1 MYNRILLP
9 TDGTRGSDRATRHA
23 IGLAAAHDA
32 TLYALYVIDQDV
44 YQAYGGDEY
53 VHDREGLES
62 ALEQRGTDVL
72 SGVETQATE
81 EGVEVITLLERGVP
95 HEQILDTGSEVDAD
109 VIVLGTEE
117 RPGEYRRL
125 LGSVTERVARRASRP
140 VSIVKTPPDA
150 DVE

>member
-1 MYNRILLP
+1 MYERILLS
-9 TDGTRGSDRATRHA
+9 TDGTTGSNRATRHA

-32 TLYALYVIDQDV
+32 TLYALFVIDEDI

-62 ALEQRGTDVL
+62 GLKQRGTDVL
-72 SGVETQATE
+72 DEVGRMGAE
-81 EGVEVITLLERGVP
+81 EGVEVVTLLERGVP
-95 HEQILDTGSEVDAD
+95 HREILVTSDEVDAD

-117 RPGEYRRL
+117 RPGEYRQL

-140 VSIVKTPPDA
+140 VSIVKTPAEDA
-150 DVE
+150 